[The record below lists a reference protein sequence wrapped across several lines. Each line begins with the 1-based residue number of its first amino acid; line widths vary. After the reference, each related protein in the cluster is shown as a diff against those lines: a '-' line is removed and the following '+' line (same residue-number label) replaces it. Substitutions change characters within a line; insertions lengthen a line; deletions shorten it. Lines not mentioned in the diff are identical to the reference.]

1 MRCYEM
7 VGNSDGDGDDDDDA
21 AAAADA
27 QVPTYT
33 VATRYLGRQS

>member
-1 MRCYEM
+1 MCCYEM

-27 QVPTYT
+27 QVPTYSSYYSLPT
-33 VATRYLGRQS
+33 